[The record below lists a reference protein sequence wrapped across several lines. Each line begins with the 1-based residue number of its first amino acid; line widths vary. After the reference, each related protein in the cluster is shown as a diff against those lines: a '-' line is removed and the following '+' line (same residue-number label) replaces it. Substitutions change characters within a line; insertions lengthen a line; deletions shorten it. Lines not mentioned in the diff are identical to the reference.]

1 MTNFVALERVP
12 TGISGFDEVA
22 VGGLPAGRC
31 CLVSGTTGS
40 GKTLFSIEFLA
51 RGILDFGD
59 HGVFVTFEE
68 TADDIR
74 RNAASLGFAIEEWEA
89 AGKWAFVDASAK
101 VADEAP
107 TIGEYDFGGL
117 LAQISAAARRINAK
131 RVSID
136 SIGAVFSRFPLGG
149 VVRYEL
155 FRIVA
160 GMEQLGVTTVV
171 TTERNSEYDGV
182 SRHNVEEFVVDNV
195 IILRNYLAEQR
206 RRRTVEIVK
215 LRGAQH
221 RSGEWLFTID
231 PERGLVVIPMAYIVH
246 RPAASSE
253 RVSSGIPGLD
263 AMCGGGFFRDAI
275 VLITG
280 PTGTGKTL
288 TSLQFIAEGVRA
300 GERCLLYTFDET
312 REQLNRNASGWG
324 LDLNEME
331 ASGLL
336 RVNSEYP
343 ETAAMEDHFMRLW
356 AVMRQFRP
364 HRLALDTLSAL
375 ERIGSPRALLDFV
388 ISLGSLLRQ
397 GETTALLTSAPSATT
412 GRAGPP
418 ISVEIASFTDAT
430 ILYRYVE
437 TPEREIQRAIAVV
450 QTRGSTHD
458 HAIRKISIDEQG
470 MHIGDRLPSL
480 PGGGVSLPENPQWPI
495 SSGPPIGGL

>member
-1 MTNFVALERVP
+1 MTHAAALDRTP
-12 TGISGFDEVA
+12 TGISGFDAVA
-22 VGGLPAGRC
+22 VGGLPTGRC

-40 GKTLFSIEFLA
+40 GKTLFSVEFLA
-51 RGILDFGD
+51 RGIADFD
-59 HGVFVTFEE
+59 EPGVFVTFEE
-68 TADDIR
+68 AADDIR
-74 RNAASLGFAIEEWEA
+74 RNAASLGFPIEEWEA
-89 AGKWAFVDASAK
+89 QGKWVFVDASAK
-101 VADEAP
+101 LTDEAP

-117 LAQISAAARRINAK
+117 LARIAAATRRINAK

-136 SIGAVFSRFPLGG
+136 SLGAIFSRFPLGG

-160 GMEQLGVTTVV
+160 GMEQLGVTSVV
-171 TTERNSEYDGV
+171 TTERVSEYDGV

-195 IILRNYLAEQR
+195 VILRNYLSEQR
-206 RRRTVEIVK
+206 RRRTIEIVK

-246 RPAASSE
+246 RPEAASA
-253 RVSSGIPGLD
+253 RVSSGIHGLD
-263 AMCGGGFFRDAI
+263 EMCGGGFFRDAI

-343 ETAAMEDHFMRLW
+343 ETAALEDHFMRLW
-356 AVMRQFRP
+356 AVLRDYRP
-364 HRLALDTLSAL
+364 RRLAVDTLSAL
-375 ERIGSPRALLDFV
+375 ERIGSSRALLDFV

-397 GETTALLTSAPSATT
+397 GETTALLTSAPSGTA
-412 GRAGPP
+412 GRTSPP
-418 ISVEIASFTDAT
+418 ISAEIASFTDVT

-437 TPEREIQRAIAVV
+437 TPEREIQRAVAVV

-458 HAIRKISIDEQG
+458 HSIRMIHIDEGG
-470 MHIGDRLPSL
+470 MHIGDRLPPFPSGTMSL
-480 PGGGVSLPENPQWPI
+480 PDNPQWPI
-495 SSGPPIGGL
+495 SPGPPTGGP